1 MNFTEKVKQELGGV
15 LPNPR
20 HCRMAELGGVI
31 AGAGIY
37 NAEEHNLVI
46 SSENELV
53 IKTAEKLLNKI
64 FSVDNFGRTVYDIKR
79 SGRESGKI
87 ILSGQET
94 EKIEET
100 LKLRSGELT
109 ADPVL
114 YTMTCCKRAFLR
126 GAFLASGSLT
136 DPNKDYHFE
145 ISHDNEAFAEEL
157 RNLINSFGADA
168 KLVKRKKQY
177 VVYVKDSGM
186 ISELLNIMGAHVA
199 MMELENVKIL
209 KELRNRVNRQV
220 NCDSANINK
229 ALKAS
234 GKQLEDIRYIRE
246 KTGFEGMAEELIET
260 AELREQYPEASLAE
274 LVMYN
279 GDSVGKSGLNHR
291 LKRISAIAEKLREE
305 EKTHSMTGTEWRK
318 R

>member
-1 MNFTEKVKQELGGV
+1 MNYTEKVKQELGNI

-20 HCRMAELGGVI
+20 HCRMAELGGMI
-31 AGAGIY
+31 AGAGSFDD
-37 NAEEHNLVI
+37 AEHNLVI

-53 IKTAEKLLNKI
+53 IKKTEKLLNKI

-79 SGRESGKI
+79 SGRELGKI

-100 LKLRSGELT
+100 LKLRSYVPA

-126 GAFLASGSLT
+126 GIFLASGSLT

-145 ISHDNEAFAEEL
+145 ISHDNEVFVEEL

-168 KLVKRKKQY
+168 KTVKRKKQF
-177 VVYVKDSGM
+177 VVYVKDSDM
-186 ISELLNIMGAHVA
+186 ISELLNVMGAHVA
-199 MMELENVKIL
+199 MMELENVKIY

-260 AELREQYPEASLAE
+260 AELRERYPEASLAE

-291 LKRISAIAEKLREE
+291 LKRISAIADKLRDEE
-305 EKTHSMTGTEWRK
+305 NSV
-318 R
+318 

>member
-1 MNFTEKVKQELGGV
+1 MNFTEKVKQELSNT

-20 HCRMAELGGVI
+20 HCRMAELGGLI
-31 AGAGIY
+31 AGAGMTDPLKG
-37 NAEEHNLVI
+37 NLVI

-53 IKTAEKLLNKI
+53 IKTTEKLLNKI

-79 SGRESGKI
+79 SGRELGKI
-87 ILSGQET
+87 ILTGQET
-94 EKIEET
+94 EKIAET
-100 LKLRSGELT
+100 LKFRASALI

-126 GAFLASGSLT
+126 GVFLSSGSLT

-145 ISHDNEAFAEEL
+145 ISHEDDAFAEEL
-157 RNLINSFGADA
+157 RKLICSFGADA
-168 KLVKRKKQY
+168 KSVKRKKQY

-186 ISELLNIMGAHVA
+186 ISELLNIMGASVA

-209 KELRNRVNRQV
+209 KEVRNRVNRQV

-246 KTGFEGMAEELIET
+246 KTGFEGIAEELIET
-260 AELREQYPEASLAE
+260 AELRERYPEASLAE

-291 LKRISAIAEKLREE
+291 LKRISVIADKLREE
-305 EKTHSMTGTEWRK
+305 DRDI
-318 R
+318 